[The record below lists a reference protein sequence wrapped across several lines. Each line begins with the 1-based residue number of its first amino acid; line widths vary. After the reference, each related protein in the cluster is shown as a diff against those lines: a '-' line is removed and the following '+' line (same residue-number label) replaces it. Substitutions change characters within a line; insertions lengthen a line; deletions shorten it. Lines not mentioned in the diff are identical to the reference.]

1 MTTAPES
8 AYKEAGVDIDAAA
21 SLVDRIKPHIKK
33 TKRSGVMSGLG
44 GFGALFDLKETGY
57 KDPILVSGTDGVGTK
72 LKVAI
77 EAGLHSTIGIDAV
90 AMCVNDIIVQGAEP
104 LFFLDYFATGKLDSD
119 VAETVIASIAKG
131 CEESGCAL
139 IGGETAEMPGMYAAG
154 DYDIAGFSV
163 GAVERDQ
170 MITGAAIA
178 EGDVILGLASSGI
191 HSNGFSLV
199 RHIVNGSQG
208 YSYDQPASFTGGKN
222 LGEFLLEPTR
232 LYVRSLLEAFK
243 IKDGGKQAINGL
255 VHVTGGGFY
264 ENVPRILPEGLSARI
279 DVSTWDLPPVF
290 GWMAEAGRLAH
301 SDLGSTFNCGIGMMV
316 FCKAEHAEAI
326 TQSLE
331 KSGENVYAIGQ
342 VEASTGD
349 ESVCI
354 LDNTDQAWPKAS

>member
-1 MTTAPES
+1 MTSTPKS

-33 TKRSGVMSGLG
+33 THRSGVMSGLG

-77 EAGLHSTIGIDAV
+77 DAGIHHTIGIDAV

-104 LFFLDYFATGKLDSD
+104 LFFLDYFATGKLESD
-119 VAETVIASIAKG
+119 IAETVIASIAKG

-139 IGGETAEMPGMYAAG
+139 IGGETAEMPGMYAKG

-178 EGDVILGLASSGI
+178 KGDVILGLASSGI

-199 RHIVNGSQG
+199 RHIVGSAQG
-208 YSYDQPASFTGGKN
+208 YSYDQPASFTGSKT

-243 IKDGGKQAINGL
+243 IKENGAPAIHGL

-264 ENVPRILPEGLSARI
+264 ENVPRVLPEGLSARI
-279 DVSTWDLPPVF
+279 DASSWDLPPVF
-290 GWMAEAGRLAH
+290 AWMTEAGRLSH
-301 SDLGSTFNCGIGMMV
+301 EDLGSTFNCGIGMIV
-316 FCKAEHAEAI
+316 ICGADQVGAI
-326 TQSLE
+326 TESL
-331 KSGENVYAIGQ
+331 KASGENVYTIGQ
-342 VEASTGD
+342 VEASAGD

-354 LDNTDQAWPKAS
+354 LDNTDTAWPKAS